1 MKRADKQTL
10 QLCAEKLMFRLSD
23 EELNDLLSEF
33 NEVIEQMEVIATIDG
48 VDDASPMSF
57 PFDVT
62 SSCLR
67 EDVANTPISKDEA
80 LKNCKD
86 VVKGNVRVPRVV
98 K

>member
-33 NEVIEQMEVIATIDG
+33 NAVIEQMEVIATIDG

-62 SSCLR
+62 SSYLR

-86 VVKGNVRVPRVV
+86 VVTGNVRVPRVV

>member
-62 SSCLR
+62 SSYLR